1 MKKVFSALFLILLFS
16 TCGKKDT
23 IDEKAESIAVEKV
36 IRLWEYSIKNQ
47 KFNIY
52 AQTELY
58 PLAIDTFTE
67 EYKDYY
73 YKSLL
78 VLQEEESESIQ
89 LDSIDHYRKQLT
101 IAADIIDRK
110 TEKTRGMIQ
119 GEIELVRPIS
129 DGTVWKIH
137 NTTLIRKE

>member
-78 VLQEEESESIQ
+78 VFTGRRI
-89 LDSIDHYRKQLT
+89 
-101 IAADIIDRK
+101 
-110 TEKTRGMIQ
+110 
-119 GEIELVRPIS
+119 
-129 DGTVWKIH
+129 
-137 NTTLIRKE
+137 

>member
-1 MKKVFSALFLILLFS
+1 LF
-16 TCGKKDT
+16 
-23 IDEKAESIAVEKV
+23 
-36 IRLWEYSIKNQ
+36 
-47 KFNIY
+47 
-52 AQTELY
+52 
-58 PLAIDTFTE
+58 
-67 EYKDYY
+67 
-73 YKSLL
+73 
-78 VLQEEESESIQ
+78 LQEEESESIQ